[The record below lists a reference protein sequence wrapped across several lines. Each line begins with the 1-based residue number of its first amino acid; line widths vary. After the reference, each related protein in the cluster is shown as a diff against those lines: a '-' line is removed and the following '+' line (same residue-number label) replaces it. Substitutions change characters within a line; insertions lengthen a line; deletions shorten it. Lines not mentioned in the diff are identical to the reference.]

1 MQLELKQIIIQPGN
15 QLLLKDITWPMF
27 ETLLTELGESRA
39 SRLSY
44 SKGTLEIMV
53 PLPEHEIGKVL
64 IGNLVEAL
72 LEELGIEFW
81 SLGSTTF
88 KNEKMAQGVE
98 PDTCFYIQNEA
109 AVRGKNRIDLE
120 TDPPPDLAIEIDL
133 TSRTQFNN
141 YQALGVPELWR
152 YNGRNLQISVLQ
164 EGKIHTVRSQSP
176 VSQLPNHRTHPPVFT
191 AKQNRRQKRRHES
204 ISILGESANLA
215 IDLSDRALKRS
226 IYPIAR

>member
-1 MQLELKQIIIQPGN
+1 
-15 QLLLKDITWPMF
+15 MF

-72 LEELGIEFW
+72 LEELDIEFW

-88 KNEKMAQGVE
+88 KNQKMAQGVE
-98 PDTCFYIQNEA
+98 PDACFYIQNEA

-120 TDPPPDLAIEIDL
+120 TAPPPDLGIEIDL

-141 YQALGVPELWR
+141 YEALGVPELWR

-164 EGKIHTVRSQSP
+164 D
-176 VSQLPNHRTHPPVFT
+176 
-191 AKQNRRQKRRHES
+191 AKYIQ
-204 ISILGESANLA
+204 
-215 IDLSDRALKRS
+215 SDRSLQFPNFPITELIPQYLQESKTAGRNVAMKAFRS
-226 IYPIAR
+226 WVKAQI

>member
-15 QLLLKDITWPMF
+15 QLLLKDITWSMF

-53 PLPEHEIGKVL
+53 PLMEHKVTKVL
-64 IGNLVEAL
+64 ISDLVKIL
-72 LEELGIEFW
+72 LEELDIEFW
-81 SLGSTTF
+81 PLGSTTF
-88 KNEKMAQGVE
+88 KNQKIAQGVE
-98 PDTCFYIQNEA
+98 PDACFYIPNEA

-152 YNGRNLQISVLQ
+152 YNCRNLQRGVLQ
-164 EGKIHTVRSQSP
+164 EGKYI
-176 VSQLPNHRTHPPVFT
+176 
-191 AKQNRRQKRRHES
+191 E
-204 ISILGESANLA
+204 
-215 IDLSDRALKRS
+215 SDRSLQFPNFPITELIPQYLQQSKTAGRNVAMKAFRS
-226 IYPIAR
+226 WVKAQI

>member
-88 KNEKMAQGVE
+88 KNENIAQGVE

-133 TSRTQFNN
+133 TT
-141 YQALGVPELWR
+141 
-152 YNGRNLQISVLQ
+152 
-164 EGKIHTVRSQSP
+164 SQSP
-176 VSQLPNHRTHPPVFT
+176 NSSPSIYSK
-191 AKQNRRQKRRHES
+191 AKQPAETS
-204 ISILGESANLA
+204 
-215 IDLSDRALKRS
+215 
-226 IYPIAR
+226 P

>member
-1 MQLELKQIIIQPGN
+1 MLLELKQIIVQPGN
-15 QLLLKDITWPMF
+15 QLLLKDITWQMF

-53 PLPEHEIGKVL
+53 PLPEHEVGKVL

-88 KNEKMAQGVE
+88 KNENMAQAVE

-109 AVRGKNRIDLE
+109 AVRGKNRINLE
-120 TDPPPDLAIEIDL
+120 TNPPPDLAIEIDL
-133 TSRTQFNN
+133 TFRTQLNN
-141 YQALGVPELWR
+141 YEALGVPELWR
-152 YNGRNLQISVLQ
+152 YNGRKLEIRVLQ
-164 EGKIHTVRSQSP
+164 DGKYVKCDRSLQFPNFPITHLIPQYLEQSKTAGRNVAMKAFRAWVRSQ
-176 VSQLPNHRTHPPVFT
+176 
-191 AKQNRRQKRRHES
+191 
-204 ISILGESANLA
+204 I
-215 IDLSDRALKRS
+215 
-226 IYPIAR
+226 

>member
-53 PLPEHEIGKVL
+53 PLMEHEVTKVL
-64 IGNLVEAL
+64 ISDLVKIL
-72 LEELGIEFW
+72 LEELDIEFW

-88 KNEKMAQGVE
+88 KNENIAQGVE
-98 PDTCFYIQNEA
+98 PDACFYIQNEA

-141 YQALGVPELWR
+141 YEALGVPELWR
-152 YNGRNLQISVLQ
+152 YNGRNLQMGLLQ
-164 EGKIHTVRSQSP
+164 DGKYIQ
-176 VSQLPNHRTHPPVFT
+176 
-191 AKQNRRQKRRHES
+191 
-204 ISILGESANLA
+204 
-215 IDLSDRALKRS
+215 SDRSLQFPSFPITELIPQYLQQSKTAGRNVAMKAFRS
-226 IYPIAR
+226 WVKAQI

>member
-1 MQLELKQIIIQPGN
+1 MQLELKQIIVQPGN

-88 KNEKMAQGVE
+88 KNQKMAQGVE

-141 YQALGVPELWR
+141 YEALGVPELWR

-164 EGKIHTVRSQSP
+164 EGKYIQ
-176 VSQLPNHRTHPPVFT
+176 
-191 AKQNRRQKRRHES
+191 
-204 ISILGESANLA
+204 
-215 IDLSDRALKRS
+215 SDRSLQFPNFPITELIPQYLQQSKTAGRNVDMKAFRS
-226 IYPIAR
+226 WVKAPI